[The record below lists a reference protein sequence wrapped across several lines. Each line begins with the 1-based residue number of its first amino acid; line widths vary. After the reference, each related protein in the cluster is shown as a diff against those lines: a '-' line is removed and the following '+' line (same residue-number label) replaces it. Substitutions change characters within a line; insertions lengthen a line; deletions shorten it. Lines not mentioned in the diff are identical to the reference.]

1 MYIFAN
7 LSNNVALERN
17 IITFARDSLLH
28 CSETASG
35 KEIERLVDASL
46 DRTRLYK
53 LVADGWAYHWS
64 PEEPYAEMYT
74 LGDFAMHVLVRKC
87 EVETE
92 KQRDAEECR
101 CCYNACYYHL
111 HESEEERKAS
121 ELCNGCA

>member
-35 KEIERLVDASL
+35 KEIKRLVDASL

-53 LVADGWAYHWS
+53 LVADG
-64 PEEPYAEMYT
+64 
-74 LGDFAMHVLVRKC
+74 
-87 EVETE
+87 
-92 KQRDAEECR
+92 
-101 CCYNACYYHL
+101 
-111 HESEEERKAS
+111 
-121 ELCNGCA
+121 